1 MRRALMFVLL
11 PLLLTV
17 TAPWGLAAEE
27 SSDSHRVLIKTWLT
41 TASQK
46 DARQVAVNEMVTLHI
61 DLATS
66 TWFTAGTRIGKITDP
81 GLMTSQ
87 RSLKAVNYTEQQQ
100 GTTWSHQS
108 WEIPVFVTQSGQYVI
123 QPIPV
128 TVEVSLS
135 PGQNKA
141 ATLMTPELRFSAS
154 LPSPALT
161 GQRPWFAASGASLE
175 QTWQQSAD
183 TLRAGDSI
191 TRRITL
197 KGESTLAAMLPNPS
211 QPLFDDAYQTYVSP
225 SDLQDSYNRGMYSAS
240 RTEQETYVLQA
251 GGEIGFPPIEVQ
263 WWDSQNQQLN
273 TLTLEGKTFAVK
285 HTLQSWLKYY
295 APWLIA
301 VLVLFALALLAFQ
314 LAKRYF
320 ASRPLP
326 SRYLLWRAARR
337 KDWPQCRQLI
347 YQRLYEKT
355 HLTAL
360 ADFAQDEKW
369 AADSQRLMSEQIDS
383 RLVRSVWRQITHR
396 AKAQSQYQVLQP
408 LRQLARRY
416 PPL

>member
-1 MRRALMFVLL
+1 MTM
-11 PLLLTV
+11 
-17 TAPWGLAAEE
+17 TAPRVQAAEE
-27 SSDSHRVLIKTWLT
+27 SSHTNRVLIKSWLT

-46 DARQVAVNEMVTLHI
+46 EARQVAVNEMITLHI
-61 DLATS
+61 DLATQ

-87 RSLKAVNYTEQQQ
+87 RSLKAVNYTERQQ

-135 PGQNKA
+135 PGQNQT
-141 ATLMTPELRFSAS
+141 ATLMTSELRFSAS

-161 GQRPWFAASGASLE
+161 EQRPWFAASKASLD
-175 QTWQQSAD
+175 QAWQQSAD

-191 TRRITL
+191 KRQITL
-197 KGESTLAAMLPNPS
+197 KAESTLAALLPNPS

-225 SDLQDSYNRGMYSAS
+225 SELQDSYNRGMYSAS
-240 RTEQETYVLQA
+240 RTEQETYVLQG
-251 GGEIGFPPIEVQ
+251 GGEIHFPAIEVQ

-273 TLTLEGKTFAVK
+273 TLTLEGKTFTVK
-285 HTLQSWLKYY
+285 HTLQSWLKFY

-301 VLVLFALALLAFQ
+301 LLVLLTLALFAFQ

-320 ASRPLP
+320 ARHPLP
-326 SRYLLWRAARR
+326 SRYLLWRAVRHQ
-337 KDWPQCRQLI
+337 DWAQCRQLI

-355 HLTAL
+355 QLSTL
-360 ADFAQDEKW
+360 ADFSQDEQW
-369 AADSQRLMSEQIDS
+369 VADTQRLMSEQIDS
-383 RLVRSVWRQITHR
+383 PLVWSVWRQMTRR
-396 AKAQSQYQVLQP
+396 AKVQSQYQVLLP

-416 PPL
+416 PHP

>member
-1 MRRALMFVLL
+1 MLRAFMFVLL
-11 PLLLTV
+11 PLVLTMA
-17 TAPWGLAAEE
+17 TPGGLAAEE
-27 SSDSHRVLIKTWLT
+27 SSENNRVLIKTWLT

-46 DARQVAVNEMVTLHI
+46 NPRQVAVNEMITLHI

-81 GLMTSQ
+81 GLMSSQ

-128 TVEVSLS
+128 TVEVSVS
-135 PGQNKA
+135 PGQSQT
-141 ATLMTPELRFSAS
+141 ATLMTSELPFSAS

-161 GQRPWFAASGASLE
+161 GQRPWFAASEASLE

-183 TLRAGDSI
+183 ALRVGDSL

-197 KGESTLAAMLPNPS
+197 KAESTLAALLPNPS
-211 QPLFDDAYQTYVSP
+211 QPMFDDAYQTYVSP
-225 SDLQDSYNRGMYSAS
+225 RDLQDSTNRGLYSAS
-240 RTEQETYVLQA
+240 RTEQETYVIQS
-251 GGEIGFPPIEVQ
+251 GGEIHFPAIEVQ

-273 TLTLEGKTFAVK
+273 TLTLEGKTFTVK
-285 HTLQSWLKYY
+285 HTLQSWLKFY

-326 SRYLLWRAARR
+326 SRYLLWRAARAQ
-337 KDWPQCRQLI
+337 DWPQCRQLI

-355 HLTAL
+355 QLSKL
-360 ADFAQDEKW
+360 ADFSKDEKW
-369 AADSQRLMSEQIDS
+369 LADSQRLMSDQIDS

-416 PPL
+416 PPP

>member
-1 MRRALMFVLL
+1 MPRALIFVLL
-11 PLLLTV
+11 PLVLALTV
-17 TAPWGLAAEE
+17 PQIQAAEE
-27 SSDSHRVLIKTWLT
+27 SSDSNRVLIKTWLT

-46 DARQVAVNEMVTLHI
+46 EARQVAVNEMITLHI
-61 DLATS
+61 DLATL

-87 RSLKAVNYTEQQQ
+87 RSLKAVNYTEQRQ

-135 PGQNKA
+135 PGRNKEA
-141 ATLMTPELRFSAS
+141 ILMTPELRFSAS

-161 GQRPWFAASGASLE
+161 GQRPWFAASEASLE

-183 TLRAGDSI
+183 TLHAGDSI
-191 TRRITL
+191 TRQITL
-197 KGESTLAAMLPNPS
+197 KAESTLSALLPNPS

-240 RTEQETYVLQA
+240 RTEQETYVLQG
-251 GGEIGFPPIEVQ
+251 GGEIHFPAIEVQ
-263 WWDSQNQQLN
+263 WWDSQKQQLN
-273 TLTLEGKTFAVK
+273 TLTLEGKTFTVK

-301 VLVLFALALLAFQ
+301 ALALIALVLIA
-314 LAKRYF
+314 LKAAKHYF
-320 ASRPLP
+320 SGHPLP
-326 SRYLLWRAARR
+326 SRYLLWRAARHQ
-337 KDWPQCRQLI
+337 DWPQCRQLI

-355 HLTAL
+355 QLSTL
-360 ADFAQDEKW
+360 ADFSQDEKW
-369 AADSQRLMSEQIDS
+369 VADSKRLMSTQIDS
-383 RLVRSVWRQITHR
+383 RLVQSMWRQITR
-396 AKAQSQYQVLQP
+396 REKEESQYQVLQP

-416 PPL
+416 PPP

>member
-1 MRRALMFVLL
+1 MSRIFMFVLL
-11 PLLLTV
+11 PLVLTM
-17 TAPWGLAAEE
+17 TAPWVQAAEE
-27 SSDSHRVLIKTWLT
+27 SNDNNRVLIKTWLT

-46 DARQVAVNEMVTLHI
+46 EARQVAVNEMITLHI

-128 TVEVSLS
+128 TVEVSVS
-135 PGQNKA
+135 PGQNQT
-141 ATLMTPELRFSAS
+141 ATFMTPELRFSAS
-154 LPSPALT
+154 LPSPELT
-161 GQRPWFAASGASLE
+161 GQRPWFAASEASLE

-183 TLRAGDSI
+183 ALRVGDSI

-225 SDLQDSYNRGMYSAS
+225 SDLQDSTNRGQYSAS
-240 RTEQETYVLQA
+240 RTELETYVLQG
-251 GGEIGFPPIEVQ
+251 GGELHFPAIEVQ

-273 TLTLEGKTFAVK
+273 TLTLEGKTFTVK
-285 HTLQSWLKYY
+285 HTLQSWLKFY

-301 VLVLFALALLAFQ
+301 VLVLLALALFTFQ
-314 LAKRYF
+314 FAKRYF

-326 SRYLLWRAARR
+326 SRYLLWRAARHQ
-337 KDWPQCRQLI
+337 DWPQCRQLI

-355 HLTAL
+355 QLSAL
-360 ADFAQDEKW
+360 ADFSQDQKW
-369 AADSQRLMSEQIDS
+369 LADSQRLMSDQIDS
-383 RLVRSVWRQITHR
+383 RLVWSMWRQITGR
-396 AKAQSQYQVLQP
+396 EKAQNQYQVLQP